1 MLDYAAQPEFSH
13 PVALELGEISP
24 PLYILF
30 LSQWDDDENMTI
42 LSNKDL

>member
-1 MLDYAAQPEFSH
+1 MLVYADQPEFSH
-13 PVALELGEISP
+13 SVALELGEISQ

-30 LSQWDDDENMTI
+30 LSQWDVDENMTI